1 MRDLFEF
8 YNFNAVSAMP
18 IKMDVSNEDIRNF
31 KKLKW
36 NKIKMLEPSV
46 TQMGS
51 TNIFNME
58 FDLGEKLNHLK
69 PSIVFKIEQD
79 SRTELNQPHI
89 QVYKGLYRLGIAYN
103 LYRLT
108 LEEFGHLVSKESKRF
123 SDDEITGLYEKL
135 AKDSQIDLFK
145 KDGNL
150 LLLHKK
156 NPEYDKVKETF
167 EYIL

>member
-1 MRDLFEF
+1 
-8 YNFNAVSAMP
+8 MP